1 MATRARFALLLALA
15 IVIFSTGCTRSE
27 AGSTAPPASTA
38 ASLTP
43 VAVAKASTEPLA
55 RDIVLTGEFRP
66 YQSIDLH
73 AKVAGYLKQITV
85 DVGDRVEAGQ
95 LIATIE
101 VPEINDDLVKAEAE
115 TRRSDA
121 EIERA
126 KGELQRAEAGQS
138 LVDLSYKRL
147 VGVNKTEPGLVAQQ
161 EIDEALARKRTAD
174 AQVAAARAALA
185 SSQRQVD
192 VAKANVQ
199 RNKTMVDYARMVA
212 PFRGIITKRF
222 ADTGAMIPAGTSSQT
237 QAVVRL
243 AQIDRLRTVIPVPE
257 SIVPQVRVGAP
268 VQVRVNALN
277 KTFSATVSR
286 YTSDVLTST
295 RTMDAEIDLANP
307 SLELRPGMYADVVLT
322 LEKRD
327 KAVTV
332 PVQALIAKPDKK
344 SVLVVSP
351 DGVIEERKVEIGIQS
366 TTKIEVRAGLEQGEM
381 VVVGNRTELKPG
393 QKVEPK
399 LTGVS

>member
-1 MATRARFALLLALA
+1 MRLPLILATTLAALA
-15 IVIFSTGCTRSE
+15 ATTACSPSQ
-27 AGSTAPPASTA
+27 AGSTSPPTAASTA
-38 ASLTP
+38 ATA
-43 VAVAKASTEPLA
+43 VAVARATAESLA

-66 YQSIDLH
+66 YQSIELH
-73 AKVAGYLKQITV
+73 AKVAGYLKSITV
-85 DVGDRVEAGQ
+85 DVGDRVSAGQ

-101 VPEINDDLVKAEAE
+101 VPEIRDDLLKAQAE

-126 KGELQRAEAGQS
+126 RGELQRAEAGQS

-147 VGVNKTEPGLVAQQ
+147 VGVNQTEPGLVAQQ

-185 SSQRQVD
+185 SAQRQAD
-192 VAKANVQ
+192 VSQATVQ
-199 RNKTMVDYARMVA
+199 RNQTMVDYARIIA
-212 PFRGIITKRF
+212 PFSGVITRRF
-222 ADTGAMIPAGTSSQT
+222 ADPGAMIAAGTASQS

-268 VQVRVNALN
+268 VQIRVAALN
-277 KTFSATVSR
+277 QTYQAAVSR
-286 YTSDVLTST
+286 YSSDVLTST
-295 RTMDAEIDLANP
+295 RTMDAEIDVANP
-307 SLELRPGMYADVVLT
+307 ALELRPGMYADVVLT

-327 KAVTV
+327 SAVTV

-351 DGVIEERKVEIGIQS
+351 EGLIEERTVQIGIQS
-366 TTKIEVRAGLEQGEM
+366 TARIEIRAGLEQGEM